1 MTEDDAPYWVKV
13 HHSVTGEVIV
23 AACDKGL
30 LGKKIRISEKFETR
44 VSEDFYMG
52 RTANWEHIAKLI
64 ETATIINL
72 LGDDIVNA
80 AIEAG
85 IVPEGASSTIGGVKH
100 VQLIK

>member
-23 AACDKGL
+23 AVCDKGL